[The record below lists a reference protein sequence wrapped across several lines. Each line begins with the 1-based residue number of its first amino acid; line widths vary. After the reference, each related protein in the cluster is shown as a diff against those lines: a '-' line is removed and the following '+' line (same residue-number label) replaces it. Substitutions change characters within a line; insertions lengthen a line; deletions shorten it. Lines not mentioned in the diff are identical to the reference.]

1 MERAQVVE
9 IMTLLSNYLLSSQG
23 DRMSMAHGVEGRYPY
38 LDLEFVD
45 FASRLPESLKLRA
58 LKDKRILRTAYS
70 DDLPSQ
76 IVNRP
81 KIAYQAPE
89 MMAFIENGSVAEYVG
104 ELFETNSLKRTGI
117 FDPAH
122 IQRLITKG
130 LNQKNSARMGFRDNM
145 EFVIALST
153 ELLANQFSEPMIA
166 VKELGPCRVIR
177 AYKGD

>member
-1 MERAQVVE
+1 
-9 IMTLLSNYLLSSQG
+9 
-23 DRMSMAHGVEGRYPY
+23 
-38 LDLEFVD
+38 
-45 FASRLPESLKLRA
+45 
-58 LKDKRILRTAYS
+58 
-70 DDLPSQ
+70 
-76 IVNRP
+76 
-81 KIAYQAPE
+81 
-89 MMAFIENGSVAEYVG
+89 MAFIENGSVAEYVG